1 MYARELRQ
9 ITVTT
14 VNAINY
20 SHRQYSQNGVPVYT
34 QQSYREQYT
43 PNTPMV
49 RRSVYDMLYSIDAI
63 TNVDMLQKSLPAIAH
78 NVNELL
84 SMYGNKSLHD
94 SAYKLQVIA
103 SQLVLNMHNVDAL
116 ERAKNEV
123 NEVNRVYN
131 QLNFIQRF
139 LYRKQQVNRLKIA
152 TDEVNK
158 QAYIVRQNNNDTMY
172 LLQVVAYNLRLFVQ
186 TITA

>member
-1 MYARELRQ
+1 MYAREMQKL
-9 ITVTT
+9 TTTT

-20 SHRQYSQNGVPVYT
+20 SHRQYNHNGMPVYT
-34 QQSYREQYT
+34 QQTYCEQYT
-43 PNTPMV
+43 PNTPLV
-49 RRSVYDMLYSIDAI
+49 RRNVYDMLYSIDAI

-94 SAYKLQVIA
+94 TAYKLQVIA

-116 ERAKNEV
+116 QRAQNEVLEVERAY
-123 NEVNRVYN
+123 NR
-131 QLNFIQRF
+131 LNFIQRF

-158 QAYIVRQNNNDTMY
+158 QVYMVRQNNNDTLY
-172 LLQVVAYNLRLFVQ
+172 LLQVISYNLRLFVQ
-186 TITA
+186 SITA